1 MGISALRSSRKS
13 YIFGFEYLIFCILH
27 SIRILICENMALF
40 RSVAQTAF
48 RQQVAAF
55 SPSCSSVQ
63 SRRNVSDLKSV
74 LAEKIPEKQEEVKAF
89 RKQHGNTKV
98 GEITVDMMYGGMRG
112 MKGLVTET
120 SVLDPE
126 EGIRFRGYTIP
137 ECQELLPKAAG
148 GEEPLPEGLFW
159 LLVTGEIPS
168 EEQVR
173 SLSKEWADRAALPG
187 HVVNTLSNLPAN
199 LHPMAQFSAAMA
211 ALHSES
217 KFSKAYGE
225 GVHKTKYWDATFED
239 SMDMIAKLPVVA
251 ATIYNNLYRDGAA
264 PCPIDPNKDWSHN
277 FTEMVG
283 YKDPMFTELMRL
295 YLTIHSDHEGG
306 NVSAHATHLVGSA
319 LSDPYLSFCAGMCGL
334 AGPLHGL
341 ANQEVLIFLEKVVKS
356 VGLDATDDQMK
367 DFIWSL
373 LKSGQVVPGYGHAVL
388 RKTDPRYTCQR
399 EFALKHLPDD
409 KLFKLV
415 SQLYM
420 LVPPILLETGK
431 VKNPWPNVD
440 AHSGVLLQYFGMK
453 EMNYYTVLFGVSRA
467 LGVTAS
473 LVWDRALGLPLER
486 PKSMSTPGLKK
497 LVGA

>member
-1 MGISALRSSRKS
+1 MGCSA
-13 YIFGFEYLIFCILH
+13 
-27 SIRILICENMALF
+27 MALF
-40 RSVAQTAF
+40 KQ
-48 RQQVAAF
+48 AF
-55 SPSCSSVQ
+55 SRVLQ
-63 SRRNVSDLKSV
+63 SQQKLLPAVTNASFSTSNAVNAADLRTTV
-74 LAEKIPEKQEEVKAF
+74 AEKIPAMQEEVKAF
-89 RKQHGNTKV
+89 RKQHGATKI
-98 GEITVDMMYGGMRG
+98 GEITVDSLYGGMR

-120 SVLDPE
+120 SVLDTE

-148 GEEPLPEGLFW
+148 GSEPLPEGLFW
-159 LLVTGEIPS
+159 LLVTGDIPS

-173 SLSKEWADRAALPG
+173 GLSKDWASRAELPS
-187 HVVNTLSNLPAN
+187 HVVTLLNNFPSN
-199 LHPMAQFSAAMA
+199 LHPMAQFCSAMA

-225 GVHKTKYWDATFED
+225 GVHKSKYWDTTFEE

-264 PCPIDPNKDWSHN
+264 PCPIDANKDWSHN
-277 FTEMVG
+277 FTEMIG
-283 YKDPMFTELMRL
+283 YKDEMFTELMRL

-341 ANQEVLIFLEKVVKS
+341 ANQEVLIFMEKVVKA

-367 DFIWSL
+367 EYIWGM
-373 LKSGQVVPGYGHAVL
+373 LKSGRVVPGYGHAVL

-420 LVPPILLETGK
+420 LVPPILLE
-431 VKNPWPNVD
+431 
-440 AHSGVLLQYFGMK
+440 YYGMK

-473 LVWDRALGLPLER
+473 LVWDR
-486 PKSMSTPGLKK
+486 
-497 LVGA
+497 

>member
-1 MGISALRSSRKS
+1 MDSL
-13 YIFGFEYLIFCILH
+13 
-27 SIRILICENMALF
+27 
-40 RSVAQTAF
+40 
-48 RQQVAAF
+48 
-55 SPSCSSVQ
+55 
-63 SRRNVSDLKSV
+63 
-74 LAEKIPEKQEEVKAF
+74 
-89 RKQHGNTKV
+89 
-98 GEITVDMMYGGMRG
+98 YGGMR

-120 SVLDPE
+120 SVLDAD

-137 ECQELLPKAAG
+137 ECQELLPKAPG
-148 GEEPLPEGLFW
+148 GQEPLPEGLFW
-159 LLVTGEIPS
+159 LLVTGDIPT

-173 SLSKEWADRAALPG
+173 GLSQDWAGRAELPS
-187 HVVNTLSNLPAN
+187 HVVTMLNNFPSN

-225 GVHKTKYWDATFED
+225 GVHKTKYWETTFED

-264 PCPIDPNKDWSHN
+264 PCPIDSSKDWSHN
-277 FTEMVG
+277 FTEMIG

-295 YLTIHSDHEGG
+295 YLTLHADHEGG

-341 ANQEVLIFLEKVVKS
+341 ANQEVLIFLEKVVKQ

-367 DFIWSL
+367 DFVWSL

-399 EFALKHLPDD
+399 EFALKHLPED

-440 AHSGVLLQYFGMK
+440 AHSGVLLQVIF
-453 EMNYYTVLFGVSRA
+453 NLILNT
-467 LGVTAS
+467 TS
-473 LVWDRALGLPLER
+473 LNLL
-486 PKSMSTPGLKK
+486 S
-497 LVGA
+497 

>member
-1 MGISALRSSRKS
+1 
-13 YIFGFEYLIFCILH
+13 
-27 SIRILICENMALF
+27 MALF
-40 RSVAQTAF
+40 RQGCSK
-48 RQQVAAF
+48 AF
-55 SPSCSSVQ
+55 SGQQRLLVASAPAVSQTC
-63 SRRNVSDLKSV
+63 NASDLKTA
-74 LAEKIPEKQEEVKAF
+74 LTEKIPVVQEEVKAF

-120 SVLDPE
+120 SVLDAE

-137 ECQELLPKAAG
+137 ECQELLPKAPG
-148 GEEPLPEGLFW
+148 GQEPLPEGLFW
-159 LLVTGEIPS
+159 LLLTGDIPT

-173 SLSKEWADRAALPG
+173 GLSADWAARAELPS
-187 HVVNTLSNLPAN
+187 HVVTMLNNFPSH

-211 ALHSES
+211 ALNSES
-217 KFSKAYGE
+217 KFAKAYSE
-225 GVHKTKYWDATFED
+225 GVHKSKYWDTSFED
-239 SMDMIAKLPVVA
+239 SMDLIAKLPVVA
-251 ATIYNNLYRDGAA
+251 ATIYNNLFREGAA
-264 PCPIDPNKDWSHN
+264 PCPIDTSKDWSHN
-277 FTEMVG
+277 FTEMIG

-306 NVSAHATHLVGSA
+306 NVSAHTTHLVGSA

-341 ANQEVLIFLEKVVKS
+341 ANQEVLVFMEKVVEA

-367 DFIWSL
+367 EFVWSL

>member
-1 MGISALRSSRKS
+1 
-13 YIFGFEYLIFCILH
+13 
-27 SIRILICENMALF
+27 MALF

-48 RQQVAAF
+48 RQQAAAF
-55 SPSCSSVQ
+55 SPPCSSVQ
-63 SRRNVSDLKSV
+63 TRRNVSDLKSV

-148 GEEPLPEGLFW
+148 GDEPLPEGLFW

-173 SLSKEWADRAALPG
+173 GLSKEWADRAALPG

-199 LHPMAQFSAAMA
+199 LHPMSQFVMAIA
-211 ALHSES
+211 ALQSES
-217 KFSKAYGE
+217 TFAQAYSE
-225 GVHKTKYWDATFED
+225 GVHKSKYWETTYED
-239 SMDMIAKLPVVA
+239 SMNLIAKLPAVA
-251 ATIYNNLYRDGAA
+251 ASIYNNLYRDGAA
-264 PCPIDPNKDWSHN
+264 LGVVDPNKDWSHN
-277 FTEMVG
+277 FTEMID

-319 LSDPYLSFCAGMCGL
+319 LTDPYLSFAAGMAGL

-341 ANQEVLIFLEKVVKS
+341 ANQEVLVFLSQVVKDI
-356 VGLDATDDQMK
+356 GLEATDDEIKEYVWGM
-367 DFIWSL
+367 
-373 LKSGQVVPGYGHAVL
+373 LKSGRVVPGYGHAVL

-399 EFALKHLPDD
+399 EFALKHLPND

-415 SQLYM
+415 SQLYN
-420 LVPPILLETGK
+420 LVPPILNETGK

-440 AHSGVLLQYFGMK
+440 AHSGVLLQYYGMK

-467 LGVTAS
+467 LGVTSS
-473 LVWDRALGLPLER
+473 LIWDRALGLPLER
-486 PKSMSTPGLKK
+486 PKSMSTEGLKK
-497 LVGA
+497 LVKA